1 MGSQITKDTNK
12 IAIRINPKRGANRT
26 LTTIKDYNAGTQ
38 KDTFELGDPSIDGS
52 VPMRKWLNPS
62 RDDIMI
68 SVQTGSSDEAFLD
81 KLADE
86 SIAFDLVIIDEM
98 SSEYK
103 KEYTGQE
110 CTIKDPGSAVGD
122 FYKEYT
128 IVSRDFSRK
137 RT

>member
-1 MGSQITKDTNK
+1 MSLITKDTNK
-12 IAIRINPKRGANRT
+12 IAIRINPKTGANRT
-26 LTTIKDYNAGTQ
+26 LTTIKDYNPGTQ

-62 RDDIMI
+62 RDDVMI
-68 SVQTGSSDEAFLD
+68 SVQTGSSDEAYLD
-81 KLADE
+81 RLADE
-86 SIAFDLVIIDEM
+86 SIAFDIVIIDET

-103 KEYTGQE
+103 KEYTAQE
-110 CTIKDPGSAVGD
+110 CTIKDPGAPVSD

-128 IVSRDFSRK
+128 VVSRNFSRK